1 MKNDCEARMKI
12 ETKAV
17 HAGRSIDQATG
28 AITPPI
34 HLSSTFERRPD
45 GSYPTGFEYSRDGN
59 PNRKALEECVCALE
73 DGQEAAAFSSGSV
86 AAMTIFQA
94 LSPGD
99 HVIAPDDLYFGI
111 RQLLRDTFIPWG
123 LEVTFVDMTDVSKTQ
138 KAVRRN
144 TRLILAETPSNPLI
158 KITDI
163 RRTAEIAHD
172 AGAYFLCD
180 NTMATPILQSPLNL
194 GADLVVHAT
203 TKYLSGHDDV
213 TGGIVVAK
221 QGSELFQK
229 IRKLQKIGG
238 AIPSPFDCW
247 LTLRGINTL
256 PYRMRAHS
264 ENALKI
270 AEFLNS
276 HPAIEKVLY
285 PGLASD
291 VGHIIVSQQMAPFGG
306 MMSVHVNGG
315 RDNAMGV
322 AAKVRLFTRATSF
335 GGPHSLIEHRA
346 SVEEPGTKTPDNLLR
361 LAIGLEN
368 VDDLIEDLAQ
378 ALGELETTRV

>member
-1 MKNDCEARMKI
+1 MKI

-17 HAGRSIDQATG
+17 HAGRHIDSSTG
-28 AITPPI
+28 AVTLPI
-34 HLSSTFERRPD
+34 HLSSTFERQPD

-59 PNRKALEECVCALE
+59 PNRNALERCLCALE
-73 DGQEAAAFSSGSV
+73 DGHEAAAFSSGSV
-86 AAMTIFQA
+86 ATMTIFQA

-99 HVIAPDDLYFGI
+99 HVIAPEDLYFGI
-111 RQLLRDTFIPWG
+111 RQQLRDTFIPWG
-123 LEVTFVDMTDVSKTQ
+123 LEVSFVDMTDVSETMR
-138 KAVRRN
+138 AVRPN
-144 TRLILAETPSNPLI
+144 TKLIFAETPSNPQL

-163 RRTAEIAHD
+163 RKTAAVARE
-172 AGAYFLCD
+172 AGAYFVCD
-180 NTMATPILQSPLNL
+180 NTMATPVLQRPLNL
-194 GADLVVHAT
+194 GADFVVHAT
-203 TKYLSGHDDV
+203 TKYLNGHDDV

-221 QGSELFQK
+221 QGNELFQK

-247 LTLRGINTL
+247 LTLRGISTL

-264 ENALKI
+264 ENALKV
-270 AEFLNS
+270 AEFLSN
-276 HPAIEKVLY
+276 HPAVERVMY
-285 PGLASD
+285 PGLAND
-291 VGHIIVSQQMAPFGG
+291 AGHVVASQQMSLFGG
-306 MMSVHVNGG
+306 MISVQITGG
-315 RDNAMGV
+315 RQNAMAV
-322 AAKVRLFTRATSF
+322 AAKVRIFTRATSF

-378 ALGELETTRV
+378 AL

>member
-1 MKNDCEARMKI
+1 MKL

-17 HAGRSIDQATG
+17 HAGRHLDQATG
-28 AITPPI
+28 AVTPPI
-34 HLSSTFERRPD
+34 HLSSTFERQPD

-59 PNRKALEECVCALE
+59 PNRNALEECVCALE
-73 DGQEAAAFSSGSV
+73 DGHEAAAFSSGSV
-86 AAMTIFQA
+86 ATMTVFQA

-99 HVIAPDDLYFGI
+99 HVIAPKDLYYGI
-111 RQLLRDTFIPWG
+111 RQLLRDTFVPWG
-123 LEVTFVDMTDVSKTQ
+123 LEVSFVDMTDISQTKS
-138 KAVRRN
+138 AVRSN
-144 TRLILAETPSNPLI
+144 TRLVLAETPSNPLI

-163 RRTAEIAHD
+163 RKTAEIAHD
-172 AGAYFLCD
+172 AGAHFVCD
-180 NTMATPILQSPLNL
+180 NTMATPILQRPLNL

-203 TKYLSGHDDV
+203 TKYLNGHDDV

-221 QGSELFQK
+221 QENELFQK

-264 ENALKI
+264 ESALSVAK
-270 AEFLNS
+270 FLNE
-276 HPAIEKVLY
+276 HPAVEKVLY
-285 PGLASD
+285 PGLSNDAGY
-291 VGHIIVSQQMAPFGG
+291 VIASQQMSLFGG
-306 MMSVHVNGG
+306 MMSVQIKGD
-315 RDNAMGV
+315 REKAMGV
-322 AAKVRLFTRATSF
+322 AAKVKIFTRATSF

-346 SVEEPGTKTPDNLLR
+346 SIEGPGTKTPDNLLR

-378 ALGELETTRV
+378 ALETTSH

>member
-1 MKNDCEARMKI
+1 MKI
-12 ETKAV
+12 ETKAI
-17 HAGRSIDQATG
+17 HAGRYVDSATG
-28 AITPPI
+28 AVTPPI
-34 HLSSTFERRPD
+34 YLSSTFERQPD

-59 PNRKALEECVCALE
+59 PNRNALEQCVCALE

-86 AAMTIFQA
+86 ATMTIFQA

-111 RQLLRDTFIPWG
+111 RQLLKDTFVPWG
-123 LEVTFVDMTDVSKTQ
+123 LEVSFVDMTDVSQTR

-144 TRLILAETPSNPLI
+144 TRLVLAETPSNPQI
-158 KITDI
+158 KVTDI
-163 RRTAEIAHD
+163 RKTSEIAHD
-172 AGAYFLCD
+172 AGAYFVCD
-180 NTMATPILQSPLNL
+180 NTMATPVLQRPLDL

-213 TGGIVVAK
+213 TGGIIVAK
-221 QGSELFQK
+221 QGIELFQK

-238 AIPSPFDCW
+238 AIPSPFECW

-256 PYRMRAHS
+256 PYRMRAHCD
-264 ENALKI
+264 NALKV
-270 AEFLNS
+270 AEFLNN

-285 PGLASD
+285 PGLSNDA
-291 VGHIIVSQQMAPFGG
+291 GHSTASQQMSLFGG
-306 MMSVHVNGG
+306 MMSVQVNGG

-322 AAKVRLFTRATSF
+322 AAKVRIFTRATSF

-346 SVEEPGTKTPDNLLR
+346 SIEGPGTKTPDNLLR

-368 VDDLIEDLAQ
+368 VDDLIADLAQ
-378 ALGELETTRV
+378 ALSQIE

>member
-1 MKNDCEARMKI
+1 MKI

-17 HAGRSIDQATG
+17 HAGRRSDDSTG
-28 AITPPI
+28 AVTPPI
-34 HLSSTFERRPD
+34 HLSSTFERQPD

-73 DGQEAAAFSSGSV
+73 DGHEAAAFASGSV
-86 AAMTIFQA
+86 ATMTVFQA

-99 HVIAPDDLYFGI
+99 HVIAPEDLYFGI

-123 LEVTFVDMTDVSKTQ
+123 LEVSFVDMTDVSQTKI
-138 KAVRRN
+138 AVRRN
-144 TRLILAETPSNPLI
+144 TKLILAETPSNPQI

-163 RRTAEIAHD
+163 RKTAEVAHD
-172 AGAYFLCD
+172 AEAYFVCD
-180 NTMATPILQSPLNL
+180 NTMATPMLQRPLNL
-194 GADLVVHAT
+194 GADLVIHAT

-221 QGSELFQK
+221 QGNELFQK

-264 ENALKI
+264 ESALKV
-270 AEFLNS
+270 AQFLS
-276 HPAIEKVLY
+276 DHPAVENVLY
-285 PGLASD
+285 PGLPSD
-291 VGHIIVSQQMAPFGG
+291 AGHIIASQQMSLFGG
-306 MMSVHVNGG
+306 MISVQIKGG
-315 RDNAMGV
+315 RKNAMGV
-322 AAKVRLFTRATSF
+322 AAKVRIFTRATSF

-368 VDDLIEDLAQ
+368 VDDLIEDLGQ
-378 ALGELETTRV
+378 ALGEIE